1 MEQSFVRVGGFV
13 ILTPDVDKS
22 LETFKSYGITG
33 PWREFYT
40 DTDNVQNVIKDGI
53 PAEGI
58 DARICMCDYGEI
70 TLELFQPLDEDSEF
84 YKELAA
90 IGRPFIHHVIMRT
103 KPSFYDVAAQKGIKE
118 HMSAYFPRIDERG
131 RWFGT
136 SEDLGFDVYAW
147 DPHED
152 GKVKKYPD
160 DYITTGAYDTDK

>member
-13 ILTPDVDKS
+13 ILTPDIDKS

-40 DTDNVQNVIKDGI
+40 DADNVQNVIKDGI

-103 KPSFYDVAAQKGIKE
+103 
-118 HMSAYFPRIDERG
+118 
-131 RWFGT
+131 
-136 SEDLGFDVYAW
+136 
-147 DPHED
+147 
-152 GKVKKYPD
+152 
-160 DYITTGAYDTDK
+160 